1 MNEKE
6 RIEYIKKEW
15 KKFLEKNSKRDI
27 DISKIKSIDEV
38 KQALKIREAIEYIS
52 EEFNVGLSDEQVV
65 LLSDA
70 LIEKTVI
77 DEKGEIKELKSRE
90 GKPYFFS
97 QNVFLMITRLEFA
110 VLVKELQRLD
120 RPELLEAIEDL
131 KEPDIS
137 IINKYLKKD
146 GIRVE
151 NTNDYPSIRGY
162 YLSDI
167 INKGQS

>member
-1 MNEKE
+1 MDEKE

-38 KQALKIREAIEYIS
+38 KQALKIREAVEYIS
-52 EEFNVGLSDEQVV
+52 EEFKVGLSDEQVV

-77 DEKGEIKELKSRE
+77 DEKAEIKELKSRE
-90 GKPYFFS
+90 GRPYFFS

-110 VLVKELQRLD
+110 VLVRELQRLD
-120 RPELLEAIEDL
+120 RPEISEIFEDIR
-131 KEPDIS
+131 EPDAIKLNN
-137 IINKYLKKD
+137 ILEKD
-146 GIRVE
+146 NIKIE
-151 NTNDYPSIRGY
+151 NNNDYPRIRGY
-162 YLSDI
+162 HLTD
-167 INKGQS
+167 INK

>member
-38 KQALKIREAIEYIS
+38 KQALKIREAVEYIS

-90 GKPYFFS
+90 GRPYFFS
-97 QNVFLMITRLEFA
+97 QNVFLMITRLDFA
-110 VLVKELQRLD
+110 VLVRELQRLD
-120 RPELLEAIEDL
+120 RPEISEIFEDIR
-131 KEPDIS
+131 EPDAIKLNN
-137 IINKYLKKD
+137 ILEKD
-146 GIRVE
+146 NIKIE
-151 NTNDYPSIRGY
+151 NNNDYPRIRGY
-162 YLSDI
+162 HLTD
-167 INKGQS
+167 INK

>member
-97 QNVFLMITRLEFA
+97 
-110 VLVKELQRLD
+110 
-120 RPELLEAIEDL
+120 
-131 KEPDIS
+131 
-137 IINKYLKKD
+137 
-146 GIRVE
+146 
-151 NTNDYPSIRGY
+151 
-162 YLSDI
+162 
-167 INKGQS
+167 

>member
-38 KQALKIREAIEYIS
+38 KQALKIREAVEYIS

-77 DEKGEIKELKSRE
+77 KELKSRE
-90 GKPYFFS
+90 GRPYFFS

-110 VLVKELQRLD
+110 ILVRELQRLD
-120 RPELLEAIEDL
+120 RPEISEIFEDIR
-131 KEPDIS
+131 EPDAIKLNN
-137 IINKYLKKD
+137 ILEKD
-146 GIRVE
+146 NIKIE
-151 NTNDYPSIRGY
+151 NNNDYPRIRGY
-162 YLSDI
+162 HLTD
-167 INKGQS
+167 INK

>member
-38 KQALKIREAIEYIS
+38 KQALKIREAVEYIS
-52 EEFNVGLSDEQVV
+52 EEFKVGLSDEQVV

-90 GKPYFFS
+90 GRPYFFS

-110 VLVKELQRLD
+110 VLVRELQRLD
-120 RPELLEAIEDL
+120 RPEISEIFEDIR
-131 KEPDIS
+131 EPDAIKLNN
-137 IINKYLKKD
+137 ILEKD
-146 GIRVE
+146 NIKIE
-151 NTNDYPSIRGY
+151 NNNDYPRIRGY
-162 YLSDI
+162 HLTD
-167 INKGQS
+167 INK

>member
-38 KQALKIREAIEYIS
+38 KQALKIREAVEYIS

-120 RPELLEAIEDL
+120 RPEISEIFEDIR
-131 KEPDIS
+131 EPDAIKLNN
-137 IINKYLKKD
+137 ILEKD
-146 GIRVE
+146 NIKIE
-151 NTNDYPSIRGY
+151 NNNDYPRIRGY
-162 YLSDI
+162 HLTD
-167 INKGQS
+167 INK

>member
-38 KQALKIREAIEYIS
+38 KQALKIREAVEYIS

-90 GKPYFFS
+90 GRPYFFS

-110 VLVKELQRLD
+110 VLLRELQRLD
-120 RPELLEAIEDL
+120 RPEISEIFEDIR
-131 KEPDIS
+131 EPDAIKLNN
-137 IINKYLKKD
+137 ILEKD
-146 GIRVE
+146 NIKIE
-151 NTNDYPSIRGY
+151 NNNDYPRIRGY
-162 YLSDI
+162 HLADI
-167 INKGQS
+167 NR

>member
-38 KQALKIREAIEYIS
+38 KQALKIREAVEYIS

-90 GKPYFFS
+90 GRPYFFS

-110 VLVKELQRLD
+110 VLVRELQRLD
-120 RPELLEAIEDL
+120 RPEISEIYEDIR
-131 KEPDIS
+131 EPDAIKLNN
-137 IINKYLKKD
+137 ILEKD
-146 GIRVE
+146 NIKIE
-151 NTNDYPSIRGY
+151 NNNDYPRIRGY
-162 YLSDI
+162 HLTD
-167 INKGQS
+167 INK